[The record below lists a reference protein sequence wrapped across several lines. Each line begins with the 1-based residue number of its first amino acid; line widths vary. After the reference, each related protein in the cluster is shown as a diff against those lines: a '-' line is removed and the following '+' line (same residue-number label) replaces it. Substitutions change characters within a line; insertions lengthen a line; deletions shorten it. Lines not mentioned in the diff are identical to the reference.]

1 MKTPFALTLLAVAF
15 ALPACKSSDKADRYA
30 PPPNDGSA
38 PANSADV
45 VDNPS
50 ITTGQPKFDK
60 PRANGGGSGG
70 STGGGSANAA
80 SAGPDVVDR
89 PSIVAPVATDGP
101 ATITGQDVVDRP
113 DETSSATAMKG
124 FKYIDPVTDEP
135 ITGGGHIGYYGS
147 YEVRFQNAD
156 NAKQWAALP
165 RARRAVLA
173 APQVLAEKGIT
184 NRTCPLTGETLTAA
198 AAPVRYEVK
207 IIGFATVTDA
217 NQFRA
222 LKKEAQAKLIA
233 QWRAGQKP

>member
-1 MKTPFALTLLAVAF
+1 MKTPFALTLLAVAL

-38 PANSADV
+38 PANSSDV

-50 ITTGQPKFDK
+50 ITTGEPKFDK
-60 PRANGGGSGG
+60 PRTGGGSA
-70 STGGGSANAA
+70 GGGSANAA
-80 SAGPDVVDR
+80 SGGPDVVDR
-89 PSIVAPVATDGP
+89 PSIVAPTPTDGP

-113 DETSSATAMKG
+113 DETSNATRMKG
-124 FKYIDPVTDEP
+124 FTYIDPVTDEP
-135 ITGGGHIGYYGS
+135 VTGKGHIGYFGS

-198 AAPVRYEVK
+198 AAPVRYEGK
-207 IIGFATVTDA
+207 IIGFATTSDA